1 MAYLPIPTTL
11 EIPSRGPIIPPF
23 EPRYMPVPPSPP
35 GGWGS
40 FAQAPRPSQ
49 GPGYT
54 HDSSDDAGPSNGPFV
69 NDDGGDDTDTH

>member
-1 MAYLPIPTTL
+1 MAYLPIPTAL

-40 FAQAPRPSQ
+40 FAQAPRPS
-49 GPGYT
+49 
-54 HDSSDDAGPSNGPFV
+54 
-69 NDDGGDDTDTH
+69 